1 MLDDSIDTSA
11 LEKVPFEQRFPIG
24 MYAFTYL
31 DGMDISYQV
40 MVYDSTKESYEQLM
54 ESLPELFSS
63 YGLEDEE
70 YLSNEMLEELE
81 EQW

>member
-40 MVYDSTKESYEQLM
+40 MVYDSTERII
-54 ESLPELFSS
+54 
-63 YGLEDEE
+63 
-70 YLSNEMLEELE
+70 
-81 EQW
+81 